1 MSWNPMMGPAG
12 AMDDPMQGLAQ
23 ALSQYKPNQL
33 GAGVTL
39 GNPQAQQD
47 YAQQL
52 A

>member
-1 MSWNPMMGPAG
+1 MIWNPMMGPAG
-12 AMDDPMQGLAQ
+12 ASSDPMQGLAQ
-23 ALSQYKPNQL
+23 ALGQYKPNQL